1 MYNLGA
7 VGFGH
12 WFNRL
17 YAGLRD
23 SGEVKVAKI
32 AGVSSIDGK
41 LKKMREMGVGEDAYY
56 QIGMDGPIPDRFY
69 DGLDI
74 VHISD
79 PNEYHAEQTMDSLR
93 HGKIT
98 ITEKTWGIN
107 KKEFDDVARFVEDND
122 LGNKAYLHLHY
133 LQKQLTKGLDALLDK
148 YTGEY
153 GKVKSV
159 SESFFEVENEEDTRR
174 SNWLFSKKNGGLFM
188 DWIHT
193 FEIVIS
199 GAEATKAELKDF
211 DLFVVNPRY
220 STEHPTGIA
229 AKVSLAGK
237 HFANGATGIMRMA
250 KGTTNGIKAA
260 RFYFE
265 SGAYIDLEYL
275 NSETEFGSDR
285 RGTWTLYDGGRKV
298 TSGAPRGPNTSEVF
312 VNEILDMCHGR
323 QAGLTVSDARK
334 LFAPQWKYQE
344 LVDRKELNYP
354 GDSVSTFLSKGFAL
368 DL

>member
-41 LKKMREMGVGEDAYY
+41 LKKMREMGIGEDAYY

-159 SESFFEVENEEDTRR
+159 SDCLCS
-174 SNWLFSKKNGGLFM
+174 SSILF
-188 DWIHT
+188 
-193 FEIVIS
+193 IVS
-199 GAEATKAELKDF
+199 
-211 DLFVVNPRY
+211 
-220 STEHPTGIA
+220 
-229 AKVSLAGK
+229 
-237 HFANGATGIMRMA
+237 
-250 KGTTNGIKAA
+250 
-260 RFYFE
+260 
-265 SGAYIDLEYL
+265 
-275 NSETEFGSDR
+275 
-285 RGTWTLYDGGRKV
+285 
-298 TSGAPRGPNTSEVF
+298 
-312 VNEILDMCHGR
+312 
-323 QAGLTVSDARK
+323 RK
-334 LFAPQWKYQE
+334 LLPITPIIVAIQSYLLHLADMLKSAFYE
-344 LVDRKELNYP
+344 LHHRSRAKPLDKNVLTESP
-354 GDSVSTFLSKGFAL
+354 G
-368 DL
+368 

>member
-41 LKKMREMGVGEDAYY
+41 LKKMREMGIGEDAYY

-133 LQKQLTKGLDALLDK
+133 LQKQLTKGLDASKGLGL
-148 YTGEY
+148 
-153 GKVKSV
+153 SM
-159 SESFFEVENEEDTRR
+159 
-174 SNWLFSKKNGGLFM
+174 LFKHI
-188 DWIHT
+188 IHC
-193 FEIVIS
+193 F
-199 GAEATKAELKDF
+199 
-211 DLFVVNPRY
+211 
-220 STEHPTGIA
+220 
-229 AKVSLAGK
+229 AK
-237 HFANGATGIMRMA
+237 T
-250 KGTTNGIKAA
+250 TTNNPNNCCHSILSTS
-260 RFYFE
+260 
-265 SGAYIDLEYL
+265 SGRYA
-275 NSETEFGSDR
+275 
-285 RGTWTLYDGGRKV
+285 
-298 TSGAPRGPNTSEVF
+298 
-312 VNEILDMCHGR
+312 
-323 QAGLTVSDARK
+323 
-334 LFAPQWKYQE
+334 
-344 LVDRKELNYP
+344 
-354 GDSVSTFLSKGFAL
+354 
-368 DL
+368 